1 MILNA
6 SINRRGGFTLVELL
20 VVIAIIA
27 LLMGVLMPA
36 LSRAREQGKRAVCLY
51 YQRQMASAWMM
62 YADDSGDKIVNGDAE
77 EYGWWNEPP
86 CTAFAGA
93 CLPGGNHYKEKPWIL
108 KDWASPPCWP
118 VTVLTVAQKKDQIT
132 KGALFRYVKDVRA
145 YKCPRAN
152 ADETRS
158 FSVVDGM
165 NVIVIAGSSPSGVG
179 SGATLIKNRQQ
190 IKKTY
195 ERMIFVDDG
204 GVQGKTMGGWTVYVT
219 RLAWWDIPSARHG
232 DGTTF
237 SFTDGH
243 AEYHKWTENST
254 FDAIRIG
261 ISGNTN
267 PLCPN
272 SKDIR
277 WSSIVAWGSD
287 VAGKGN

>member
-1 MILNA
+1 MNK
-6 SINRRGGFTLVELL
+6 RGGFTLVELL

-27 LLMGVLMPA
+27 LLMGVLLPA
-36 LSRAREQGKRAVCLY
+36 LNRAREQGKRAVCLY
-51 YQRQMASAWMM
+51 YQRQMAGAWLM
-62 YADDSGDKIVNGDAE
+62 YADDNSDKIMNGDAE
-77 EYGWWNEPP
+77 EYGTWNEPP
-86 CTAFAGA
+86 CTGFGGA

-108 KDWASPPCWP
+108 KDWGTPPCWP
-118 VTVLTVAQKKDQIT
+118 PGTVLTIAQKKDRLM
-132 KGALFRYVKDVRA
+132 KGALFRYVKDVKA

-152 ADETRS
+152 ADEVRS
-158 FSVVDGM
+158 YSVVDGM
-165 NVIVIAGSSPSGVG
+165 NVIVI
-179 SGATLIKNRQQ
+179 GASVLNTPVKLLKNRQQ
-190 IKKTY
+190 IRKSY
-195 ERMIFVDDG
+195 ERMIFIDDG
-204 GVQGKTMGGWTVYVT
+204 DTEGGTQGRWTVYVT

-243 AEYHKWTENST
+243 SEYHKWTENST
-254 FDAIRIG
+254 FDAIKRG
-261 ISGNTN
+261 ISSNTN